1 MLATHHSPSYIN
13 TSGHHYQELEMF
25 HVMWYK
31 FDFNFSS
38 PEFLNILT
46 LFLLVNLKFLSCW
59 AQNILLET
67 ELPQFPERKQ
77 VLWEWDSSSRSL
89 VKESV
94 GYLVP
99 PALRE
104 HGCDDMVSIPS
115 SEKNALFLQYLNRV
129 QATPRDKSLKNP
141 KVQKNTPNVKF
152 TPGVYKTVCACMQVR
167 MYAHYPREWLRM
179 TWLYVSVCAQECV
192 QEWEC
197 SPVSERSFSSGQ
209 TRCTEGGEGVE
220 ANIPAVSRKT

>member
-1 MLATHHSPSYIN
+1 M
-13 TSGHHYQELEMF
+13 
-25 HVMWYK
+25 
-31 FDFNFSS
+31 
-38 PEFLNILT
+38 
-46 LFLLVNLKFLSCW
+46 
-59 AQNILLET
+59 
-67 ELPQFPERKQ
+67 
-77 VLWEWDSSSRSL
+77 
-89 VKESV
+89 
-94 GYLVP
+94 VP

-179 TWLYVSVCAQECV
+179 T
-192 QEWEC
+192 
-197 SPVSERSFSSGQ
+197 
-209 TRCTEGGEGVE
+209 
-220 ANIPAVSRKT
+220 